1 MKKITII
8 KESTPTRC
16 DICHKNDNFNQKTS
30 YCSRCDNIVT
40 SGFKNEIIDLSQIGS
55 SLEEQKLPL
64 NSVKIEDLGFS
75 YTIIYKW
82 FTRAKIPWLLVIMLG
97 VVPNLIGLWAIL
109 VASEPY
115 KLPFYWVN
123 ITVNLLLVSV
133 YVLAL
138 IMMVLNKTYIK
149 IMNNQI
155 IITTKPINFF
165 SQKIIDIFK
174 IVDIL
179 YKDNLVNAS
188 IQLLLTNGK
197 KILLIEDSNKKS
209 IKLIE
214 NILKEKL
221 IKIK

>member
-16 DICHKNDNFNQKTS
+16 DICHKNDNFNQKTN
-30 YCSRCDNIVT
+30 YCSRCDNAVS
-40 SGFKNEIIDLSQIGS
+40 SGFKNEIIDLSQIDF
-55 SLEEQKLPL
+55 SLEEQKSTL

-75 YTIIYKW
+75 YTITYKW
-82 FTRAKIPWLLVIMLG
+82 FTRAKIPWLLVILLG
-97 VVPNLIGLWAIL
+97 VIVNSIGVWAIL
-109 VASEPY
+109 IASEPY
-115 KLPFYWVN
+115 KLPFYWTN
-123 ITVNLLLVSV
+123 ITANLFLAPV
-133 YVLAL
+133 YLLAL

-165 SQKIIDIFK
+165 SQRVIDIYK

-179 YKDNLVNAS
+179 YKDNLGNAS
-188 IQLLLTNGK
+188 IHLLLTNGK
-197 KILLIEDSNKKS
+197 EILLIEDSNKKS
-209 IKLIE
+209 IKFIE

-221 IKIK
+221 TKIK